1 MKERAA
7 VELFRAC
14 LADCTPR
21 GRDNR
26 AWGEFVLRFQPLLR
40 SSVARV
46 LRRLDQRSSPEIIDD
61 LVQDVYCRLLERG
74 SEAFRGDNEG
84 EVVNYLKRVCESV
97 AVDRLRGRIT
107 QKRGGGTIVIDLD
120 PNRRTLG
127 ELIAD
132 GGASP
137 EEMCLHRE
145 LRGIL
150 LDGCRLHYRGPCP
163 ERNVAI
169 FELAVLDGWTSREIA
184 DSFDW
189 GLKTGSIDSVVHR
202 QRRRLKRRGLEA
214 PER

>member
-1 MKERAA
+1 MKERSA

-14 LADCTPR
+14 LADSPAR

-46 LRRLDQRSSPEIIDD
+46 LRRLDQRASPEAIDD

-74 SEAFRGDNEG
+74 SESFRGDNEG
-84 EVVNYLKRVCESV
+84 EVVNYLRRVCESV
-97 AVDRLRGRIT
+97 AVDRHRGRT
-107 QKRGGGTIVIDLD
+107 SQKRGGRAIVIDLD
-120 PNRRTLG
+120 PNRRTLA

-137 EEMCLHRE
+137 EARCLHRE
-145 LRGIL
+145 LRGML
-150 LDGCRLHYRGPCP
+150 LDGCRVLYRGPRP
-163 ERNVAI
+163 ERNLAI

-184 DSFDW
+184 EGFDW
-189 GLKTGSIDSVVHR
+189 GLKAGSIDSVVHR
-202 QRRRLKRRGLEA
+202 QRRKLKRKGLEA